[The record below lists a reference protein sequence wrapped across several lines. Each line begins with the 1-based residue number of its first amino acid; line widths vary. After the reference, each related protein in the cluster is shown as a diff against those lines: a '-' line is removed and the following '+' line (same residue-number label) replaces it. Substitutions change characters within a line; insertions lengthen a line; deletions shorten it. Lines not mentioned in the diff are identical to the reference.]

1 MSGVFDVQRDH
12 PALLNEC
19 LRILQPGGQIIF
31 STNNRKFRLFDH
43 HIDTTD
49 IRDITRQ
56 TTGFDFEGRLE
67 RQCYQLGKTQAQTK
81 SIWGKPKPRT

>member
-1 MSGVFDVQRDH
+1 MTGVFDVQRDH

-19 LRILQPGGQIIF
+19 LRILQPGGEIVF

-43 HIDTTD
+43 HIDTTE

-56 TTGFDFEGRLE
+56 TTGFDFAGRLE
-67 RQCYQLGKTQAQTK
+67 RQCYRLGKSRVEAK
-81 SIWGKPKPRT
+81 SVWGKPKPRI